1 MRSSLAAFVAAFWLA
16 ALVLSEVDA
25 ESFGRYGVAFAPRS
39 RNLVQHSNLLINV
52 RGGATLEDDEDED
65 DEIDLDSDEEEES
78 EEEEDDEEDEEEL
91 AAALAAK
98 AAFKAKTKK
107 SAAAKEPLTASTVK
121 KSSKSKKSAA
131 KEGLAASTVKAST
144 KSKTQKAAAAKE
156 AVNVNLMSTSATSHT
171 KTKKKKKS
179 SILKMLHVPYIIGA
193 CLNPITLFKM
203 TKGFWVSLFDL
214 DYLKQVRMKKLSR
227 RSKQP
232 LGIESLVQQHNHC
245 TNVLN

>member
-1 MRSSLAAFVAAFWLA
+1 VYCVPYTSTTRDGTTLFTMRSSLAAFAAAFWLA

-65 DEIDLDSDEEEES
+65 DEMDLDEEEEES
-78 EEEEDDEEDEEEL
+78 EEDEQEDEEDEEEL
-91 AAALAAK
+91 DAALAASAAK
-98 AAFKAKTKK
+98 ASLKSKAKK
-107 SAAAKEPLTASTVK
+107 SAAAKEPLAASTVK

-131 KEGLAASTVKAST
+131 AKEGLAASTLKAST

-156 AVNVNLMSTSATSHT
+156 AVNVNLMSSSATSHT

-179 SILKMLHVPYIIGA
+179 GILKMLHVPYIIGA
-193 CLNPITLFKM
+193 ILNPITLFKM

-214 DYLKQVRMKKLSR
+214 DYLKQVRRKLSR
-227 RSKQP
+227 
-232 LGIESLVQQHNHC
+232 
-245 TNVLN
+245 